1 MKRISIYYLIL
12 AMMSSYILNNQHY
25 AFIRNDQQRIGI
37 ENEVEDI
44 WAMELAPEQVINT
57 DLEQLKRNDDRE
69 KKYRDRQVKEEQVE
83 KQLQDIKEDREGQ
96 IEEERKKDRE
106 EQVEE
111 EREEDREGQV
121 EEERKEYRE
130 EQVEEEREEDRE
142 EQVEGERKKDREGQV
157 EEERKEDRE
166 GQVEEREE
174 DIEEQG
180 DEESKENKNKKIEEK
195 ENQEEHIGK
204 QVEQEKEKRRE
215 IDTNNQQT
223 TASSYDIERKEP
235 KNEPNSEEDKKQQE
249 SNRLDEPILQK
260 DQLIIGDIHFEEGT
274 LDLNGKTL
282 EVMGDFYHNGGTIT
296 IHNGKLIIHGSYYV
310 NHEKKKTGNN
320 SILVLQNSED
330 YLSVGG
336 DIITYA
342 SDWLK
347 ECIRGKIMLGGH
359 FIGISKSREVGYQ
372 TSLGSEWELILVGE
386 DTQKIDV
393 ASMCVSLP
401 IIKIEGKENRK
412 IEFLML
418 KDNTKQS
425 RKHHIISLENQVEC
439 QVVLPES
446 LKIENINAM
455 KPLIINGNCE
465 TKQLNVFGNKIII
478 NGDLKIG
485 YGINFNKGQVVVNG
499 SLTLLTANRIEMQYS
514 EDQLQ
519 IRDDFLMRN
528 CKEIILQK
536 GVLIIGGNIIQSHAL
551 GVFMTEEH
559 LCLIFLGSQNE
570 KERLRGD
577 QITLK
582 CVEYSEVK
590 WGEAKV

>member
-1 MKRISIYYLIL
+1 
-12 AMMSSYILNNQHY
+12 MSSYILNNQHY

-69 KKYRDRQVKEEQVE
+69 KKYRDRQVKQEQVE
-83 KQLQDIKEDREGQ
+83 KQLQDIKEDRERQ
-96 IEEERKKDRE
+96 IEERKK
-106 EQVEE
+106 
-111 EREEDREGQV
+111 DREGQV
-121 EEERKEYRE
+121 EEERKEYR
-130 EQVEEEREEDRE
+130 Q
-142 EQVEGERKKDREGQV
+142 GQV

-180 DEESKENKNKKIEEK
+180 DEESKENKNKNKKIEEK

-204 QVEQEKEKRRE
+204 QAEQEKEKRRE

-235 KNEPNSEEDKKQQE
+235 KNETNSEEDKKQQE

-336 DIITYA
+336 DIITYG

-478 NGDLKIG
+478 NGDLRIG

-519 IRDDFLMRN
+519 IRNDFLMRN